1 MNSSERH
8 EHRYQRRKEKREK
21 SKLNRNE
28 QLGSLEEYSHT
39 VRYSKPARSVV
50 EESGGRGV

>member
-1 MNSSERH
+1 MNIDINEER
-8 EHRYQRRKEKREK
+8 
-21 SKLNRNE
+21 RNE
-28 QLGSLEEYSHT
+28 IKINYAEMNNWAHWKRYSHT